1 MLFLRE
7 PKVILVLFGF
17 FKVGVFV
24 LVVVGRVVVGGRVE
38 VVGAEIC
45 PEPEMSKMDGSG
57 NPDSSQ
63 MKR

>member
-7 PKVILVLFGF
+7 PKVILILFGF

-24 LVVVGRVVVGGRVE
+24 LVVVVRVVVGGRVE
-38 VVGAEIC
+38 GVGAEIC
-45 PEPEMSKMDGSG
+45 PEPEMSKMDSSG